1 MGRVSTA
8 SDLLDDYTMGSWDS
22 TYGIFSIGTVDSNAF
37 VHVISITVHVPFNIT
52 DVFRSLLRISDIY
65 KNIIGYILKNME
77 PRSWKIGTGFSC
89 TGVRYSYITTKIHII
104 TCVYSF
110 CMSV

>member
-1 MGRVSTA
+1 
-8 SDLLDDYTMGSWDS
+8 MGSWDS

-65 KNIIGYILKNME
+65 KILLDI
-77 PRSWKIGTGFSC
+77 S
-89 TGVRYSYITTKIHII
+89 
-104 TCVYSF
+104 
-110 CMSV
+110 

>member
-1 MGRVSTA
+1 
-8 SDLLDDYTMGSWDS
+8 MGSRDS

-65 KNIIGYILKNME
+65 KILLDI
-77 PRSWKIGTGFSC
+77 S
-89 TGVRYSYITTKIHII
+89 
-104 TCVYSF
+104 
-110 CMSV
+110 

>member
-37 VHVISITVHVPFNIT
+37 VHVIHVPFNIT

-65 KNIIGYILKNME
+65 KILLDI
-77 PRSWKIGTGFSC
+77 S
-89 TGVRYSYITTKIHII
+89 
-104 TCVYSF
+104 
-110 CMSV
+110 

>member
-37 VHVISITVHVPFNIT
+37 VHVISITVHT

-65 KNIIGYILKNME
+65 KILLDI
-77 PRSWKIGTGFSC
+77 S
-89 TGVRYSYITTKIHII
+89 
-104 TCVYSF
+104 
-110 CMSV
+110 